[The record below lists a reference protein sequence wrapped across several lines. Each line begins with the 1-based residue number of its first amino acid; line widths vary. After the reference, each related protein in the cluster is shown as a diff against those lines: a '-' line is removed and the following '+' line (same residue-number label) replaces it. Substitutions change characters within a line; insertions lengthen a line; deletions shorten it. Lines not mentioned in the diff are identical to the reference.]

1 MKSELGYW
9 RDLAIKAFNHD
20 RICMEQIKELLG
32 ESDEEISD
40 EEIREE
46 AERDF
51 DISEEEYSY
60 LLTTTPEKA
69 YEIYAKG
76 RNLI

>member
-1 MKSELGYW
+1 MKNELEYW

-32 ESDEEISD
+32 ESDEEITD

-69 YEIYAKG
+69 YEIYTEAE
-76 RNLI
+76 R